1 MIDYSA
7 IILAGGKSSR
17 MGRKK
22 GELTFSG
29 KTFLKILIDKLEA
42 LGISDI
48 LLSGYE
54 CSDKRARSVYDIHKD
69 KGPLGGVHA
78 CLGEVK
84 CPHALVL
91 AEDAPFIPD
100 EFLKRLIK
108 CHSEGKHQI
117 TVTVC
122 DGNLQPLVGIYDKS
136 LYEDCE
142 RLLSEERANLIK
154 LIKSTR
160 HEEVPFTGEELLI
173 RGCNTVEEFE
183 RMSQLVL

>member
-1 MIDYSA
+1 MNEYSA

-22 GELTFSG
+22 AELSFSG
-29 KTFLKILIDKLEA
+29 KTFLEILIDKLET
-42 LGISDI
+42 LGIRDI

-54 CSDKRARSVYDIHKD
+54 CSDNRVRSVYDICKN

-78 CLGEVK
+78 CLKEIK
-84 CPHALVL
+84 YPHALVL
-91 AEDAPFIPD
+91 AEDAPFIPE

-108 CHSEGKHQI
+108 CHSEGRQQI

-122 DGNLQPLVGIYDKS
+122 NGNLQPLVGIYDKC
-136 LYEDCE
+136 LYEKCE
-142 RLLSEERANLIK
+142 KLLSEEKANLRK
-154 LIKSTR
+154 LILSAPHK
-160 HEEVPFTGEELLI
+160 EVSFTGDELLI

-183 RMSQLVL
+183 RMSLLR